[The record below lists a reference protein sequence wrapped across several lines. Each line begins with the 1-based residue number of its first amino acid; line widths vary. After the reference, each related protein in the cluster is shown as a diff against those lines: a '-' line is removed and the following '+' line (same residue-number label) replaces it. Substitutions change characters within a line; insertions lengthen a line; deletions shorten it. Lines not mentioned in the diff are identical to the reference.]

1 MTTAL
6 VKQEFSTDQI
16 SMIKNIIARGASDDE
31 LKLFLYQASRT
42 GLDPLSRQIY
52 AIKIDGKLT
61 VQTSIDGLRLIAER
75 TGKYAGQR
83 GPQWCGKD
91 GVWVDVWTQPEPP
104 FAARVAALRNDFKE
118 PLWGVARFDAY
129 AQRKDG
135 KLNYIW
141 SKMPD
146 VMIAKCAEALALRKA
161 FPQELS
167 GLYTN
172 DEIPEPAETHVPM
185 SKQVDDIPAGPSK
198 PAASVDMTKRPL
210 TKQGEPVLLLDRKL
224 ADQLREKKLKK
235 DDVAKLLE
243 KCKGEE
249 NLKKL
254 VDKFNG
260 DIVRLKEA
268 GDFLD
273 WNTAAMME

>member
-6 VKQEFSTDQI
+6 VKQEFSADQI

-75 TGKYAGQR
+75 TGKYAGQL

-185 SKQVDDIPAGPSK
+185 SKQVDDIPAGGK
-198 PAASVDMTKRPL
+198 VAAPVDL
-210 TKQGEPVLLLDRKL
+210 TPKIHKLSDREL
-224 ADQLREKKLKK
+224 AKK
-235 DDVAKLLE
+235 
-243 KCKGEE
+243 
-249 NLKKL
+249 
-254 VDKFNG
+254 
-260 DIVRLKEA
+260 LKEA
-268 GDFLD
+268 GATATTVQKLMNKFGGDEVALKNAGEFLSYD
-273 WNTAAMME
+273 LTAMME